1 MLPIR
6 IRELRKL
13 NGPVQDKH
21 GVLIRKIWIHDS
33 WPLTLSLGE
42 SGVTLFIGFFNFAVM
57 ISHDKEQVTSVKS
70 RWYCDVNA

>member
-13 NGPVQDKH
+13 NGPVQNKR
-21 GVLIRKIWIHDS
+21 GVLIRKVWIYDS

-57 ISHDKEQVTSVKS
+57 ISHDKE
-70 RWYCDVNA
+70 

>member
-13 NGPVQDKH
+13 NGPVQNKR
-21 GVLIRKIWIHDS
+21 GVLIRKVWIYDS

-57 ISHDKEQVTSVKS
+57 ISHDKLQVTSVKL